1 VDGRT
6 VDAKVAAASASPST
20 ITHHRHQQKTQKL
33 LQQNLNC
40 HKRNQIKCG
49 KYESTSTNK
58 NTTIACIIAS
68 NGQKFDLKMLLQTFG
83 RQSLSCC
90 GQSKVTRKHQTAPN
104 CANLICNNKQAHTD
118 THPHT
123 QKRGQEHR
131 RKNTNTFARI

>member
-20 ITHHRHQQKTQKL
+20 ITHQHKQKTQKL

-68 NGQKFDLKMLLQTFG
+68 NGQKFDLKMLLHTFG

-118 THPHT
+118 THTHT
-123 QKRGQEHR
+123 
-131 RKNTNTFARI
+131 